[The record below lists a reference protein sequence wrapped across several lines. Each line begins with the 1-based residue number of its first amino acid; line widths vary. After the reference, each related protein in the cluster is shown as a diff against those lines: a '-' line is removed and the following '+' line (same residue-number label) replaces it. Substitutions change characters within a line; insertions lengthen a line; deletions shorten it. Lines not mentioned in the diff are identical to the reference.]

1 MTNLID
7 LRETRAAADDLPG
20 LQGCL
25 AQLVGEPFRHARVSY
40 GDELTLHFGDLRPAK
55 SPKLAGKAYG
65 AYVFG
70 ARASR
75 WVLKSG
81 SAPLVQIAD
90 RDGDAGQPTRKE
102 DLEAN
107 PLIAPDARVTSARA
121 FAVGLADAL
130 GVELRFTDGSSLR
143 VLPELPEAERP
154 ADADLPVLADW
165 ELASPAGLLSAG
177 PGRRWSF
184 QPTGR
189 IDDSA

>member
-7 LRETRAAADDLPG
+7 LRVTRSATDDLPG

-55 SPKLAGKAYG
+55 SPKLTGKPYG
-65 AYVFG
+65 AYIFG
-70 ARASR
+70 ARGSP

-81 SAPLVQIAD
+81 TAPLVQIAN
-90 RDGDAGQPTRKE
+90 RDGDAGQPTRNE

-107 PLIAPDARVTSARA
+107 PLVAPDARVMSARA
-121 FAVGLADAL
+121 FAVGTADAW
-130 GVELRFTDGSSLR
+130 GVELRFSDGSSLR
-143 VLPELPEAERP
+143 VLPTLPGADDP
-154 ADADLPVLADW
+154 ADAALPALADW

-177 PGRRWSF
+177 PGRAWSF
-184 QPTGR
+184 QPTR
-189 IDDSA
+189 